1 MLVLPALHG
10 AEVRPVWR
18 WGRASPCLDFDRS
31 GKTSGRDS
39 YVTKLLTKTVTKII
53 SIAPLLNHNDAGVC
67 GNLYSLAM
75 GSIDNTL
82 RFEASPERLAT
93 AVPEIH
99 AKRELSDHVVLN
111 ITDAL
116 IGQYQGEQTSLLHYS
131 VELNQIWP
139 SKDPVALDVLAI

>member
-1 MLVLPALHG
+1 M
-10 AEVRPVWR
+10 
-18 WGRASPCLDFDRS
+18 
-31 GKTSGRDS
+31 
-39 YVTKLLTKTVTKII
+39 
-53 SIAPLLNHNDAGVC
+53 LNHNDAGVC